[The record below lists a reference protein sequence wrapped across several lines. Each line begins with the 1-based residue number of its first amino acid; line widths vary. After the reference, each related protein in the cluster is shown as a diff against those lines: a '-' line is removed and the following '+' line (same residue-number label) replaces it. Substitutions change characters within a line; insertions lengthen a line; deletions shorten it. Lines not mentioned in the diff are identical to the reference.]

1 MAVWLVRAGSQLP
14 RHDFALDKNVVV
26 TGWDEMPDLSKFTTR
41 EQFEAVCKEAHP
53 SQKLNTI
60 RNWSRQLWAF
70 VQRIQKG
77 DLAIMPIKGQN
88 AIAIGRVTGGYEY
101 RPENPAG
108 ARHTRAVQWLFQ
120 DMPRDRFD
128 QDLLYSL
135 GAFMTVCQI
144 QRNNAEQRIHAI
156 LEGKDEPRTSGSGQD
171 GEASD
176 TLAVP
181 DLEEYAL
188 TQIRS
193 HITQNFSGH
202 ALADLVD
209 SILQAQGY
217 QTQVSDPGPDGGVD
231 IIAGRGPMGFDRPRL
246 CVQVK
251 SSTQQQD
258 VSVLRELKGV
268 MRDFQAEQGLLV
280 AWGGFKRS
288 VFTEARRAFFEIRL
302 WDADALVKAVL
313 ENYDRLSERV
323 RAELPLKRIWTLVQ
337 EENS

>member
-1 MAVWLVRAGSQLP
+1 MAVWLVRAGSRLP

-26 TGWDEMPDLSKFTTR
+26 AGWDEMPDLSKFTTR
-41 EQFEAVCKEAHP
+41 DQLEAACKQAYPTHE
-53 SQKLNTI
+53 LNGI

-70 VQRIQKG
+70 AKTIQKD
-77 DLAIMPIKGQN
+77 DLAVMPIRGQN
-88 AIAIGRVTGGYEY
+88 VLAIGRVVGGYEY
-101 RPENPAG
+101 HPENPTG
-108 ARHTRAVQWLFQ
+108 AKHIRPVEWIVQ

-144 QRNNAEQRIHAI
+144 QRNNAEQRIRAI
-156 LEGKDEPRTSGSGQD
+156 MEGKLETRPTAPAQD
-171 GEASD
+171 VEATD
-176 TLAVP
+176 ALAVP
-181 DLEEYAL
+181 NLEEYAL
-188 TQIRS
+188 TQIRN

-202 ALADLVD
+202 ALADLVN

-231 IIAGRGPMGFDRPRL
+231 IIAGRGPMGFDPPRL

-251 SSTQQQD
+251 SSASQQD
-258 VSVLRELKGV
+258 VSVLRELKGS
-268 MRDFQAEQGLLV
+268 MGDFGAEQGLLV

-288 VFTEARRAFFEIRL
+288 VFTDARRKFFEIRL

-313 ENYDRLSERV
+313 ENYDRLSEQI
-323 RAELPLKRIWTLVQ
+323 RAELPLKRIWALVQ
-337 EENS
+337 EEGA